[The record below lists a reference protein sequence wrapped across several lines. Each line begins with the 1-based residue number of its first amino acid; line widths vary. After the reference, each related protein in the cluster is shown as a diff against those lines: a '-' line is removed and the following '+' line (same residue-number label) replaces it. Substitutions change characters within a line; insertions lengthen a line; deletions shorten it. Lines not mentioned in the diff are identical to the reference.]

1 MEFSKIPIPDQTYLC
16 EIVSDDKAQNHAIY
30 FLGLEGQLI
39 DYVIVK
45 NAHLNDIVS
54 LLNHT
59 YAGKSGTTD
68 TDNIMVGYNPD
79 IVVSVWT
86 GYDDSR
92 LIEDYDDLSYGKYI
106 WADVIESY
114 MYNKKNSWYEM
125 PSDVIKVDLNPMS
138 GFYPSFNE
146 YHKYIYFKK
155 NNIPWYIELLY
166 KKE

>member
-1 MEFSKIPIPDQTYLC
+1 MTSIFDNSMTYNIRPTGGRL
-16 EIVSDDKAQNHAIY
+16 
-30 FLGLEGQLI
+30 
-39 DYVIVK
+39 
-45 NAHLNDIVS
+45 VS

-125 PSDVIKVDLNPMS
+125 PNDVIKVDLNPMS